1 MRSGLSKLVALGAVG
16 LGLLLSGGQ
25 ARADAK
31 GDEALSKVV
40 DALHSYKTL
49 TTQYTMTTQEPGK
62 DPTEMVV
69 RTNFMGRKQFTELL
83 APGDIKG
90 TKVLHLSDTEMYIY
104 MPAYRKI
111 RRVASH
117 VNEQGL
123 FGTTYSATDMNLTT
137 YTQYFTATVKSEDG
151 GNVVLALESKPDARA
166 PYGKME
172 LTVDKSLNLPTRIK
186 YYDDKG
192 THVKTETRTNYVCEG
207 KVCLPKRQK
216 MVDHTKNDK
225 WSRLELTDYKANPS
239 LPEDMFSKRNLQH

>member
-1 MRSGLSKLVALGAVG
+1 MRNVLRKGLMLCTFG
-16 LGLLLSGGQ
+16 LGLGLGATE

-31 GDEALSKVV
+31 GDEVLRKVD

-49 TTQYTMTTQEPGK
+49 TSQYTMTTQEPGK

-83 APGDIKG
+83 APGDVKG

-117 VNEQGL
+117 VNEQGFL
-123 FGTTYSATDMNLTT
+123 GTTYSATDMNLTA
-137 YTQYFTATVKSEDG
+137 YALYFSATVVSEDG
-151 GNVVLALESKPDARA
+151 GNVVLALVPKPDARA

-172 LTVDKSLNLPTRIK
+172 LTIDKSLNLPTRIK

-192 THVKTETRTNYVCEG
+192 TYVKTETRTNYSCEQ

-225 WSRLELTDYKANPS
+225 WSRLELSEVKINPS